1 MKREQKEW
9 MQSWCDET
17 NNGDLPRV
25 LLVGDSITRGYQE
38 RVRKRLEGIC
48 YVDYLSM
55 SYAIDQPIYSK
66 VLKAFV
72 ETSKYDIIHF
82 NHGLH
87 GIHMPKRTYKSRV
100 KKLLLKIACGK
111 KLILATSTIVYHS
124 NTKRKY
130 GAWMKRVRE
139 RNAAVYELAK
149 EFNCAVDDLYTTSTK
164 IPFESRSSDGFHYAT
179 IGYEML
185 ADSVAESIKN
195 VL

>member
-17 NNGDLPRV
+17 NSSNLPRV

-38 RVRKRLEGIC
+38 RVRKRLEGVC
-48 YVDYLSM
+48 YVDYISL
-55 SYAIDQPIYSK
+55 SYAIDQPIFAK
-66 VLKAFV
+66 MLKLFI

-87 GIHMPKRTYKSRV
+87 GIHMSKRTYKSGV
-100 KKLLLKIACGK
+100 KKLLSKIIDNK
-111 KLILATSTIVYHS
+111 KLILATTTIVYHA
-124 NTKRKY
+124 NTRRKY

-139 RNAAVYELAK
+139 RNLAVYELAND
-149 EFNCAVDDLYTTSTK
+149 FNCTVDDLFTVSTK

-179 IGYEML
+179 VGYEML
-185 ADSVAESIKN
+185 ADSVAESIKK